1 VKFDGWRVQIHR
13 RPDDVVKL
21 FSRNGRDITDRFP
34 TLTDAGLYLP
44 ECVIDGELV
53 ACDTDGRPD
62 FDDIMRREGNLC
74 IWAFDL
80 LALGGTDIRDKP
92 LVERKARLRDILID
106 TDDDRLRYSEEFP
119 DPVKFLQVA
128 EKMGLEGVVSK
139 RKNAPYRSWPR
150 AGWIKVK
157 TKVWREARTGVSC
170 SNPNGGLNPALLQM
184 NDDRDLF
191 SRINAPQPWYA
202 RWTWKRIGIAALL
215 FGLLILTF
223 CTR

>member
-1 VKFDGWRVQIHR
+1 MHEVKFDGWRVQIHR

-21 FSRNGRDITDRFP
+21 FSRNGRDITDRSP
-34 TLTDAGLYLP
+34 TLTDACLYLP

-62 FDDIMRREGNLC
+62 FDAIMRREGNLC

-80 LALGGTDIRDKP
+80 FAVGETDLRENP

-119 DPVKFLQVA
+119 DPVKLLKVA
-128 EKMGLEGVVSK
+128 EQMGLEGVVSK

-150 AGWIKVK
+150 TDWVKVK
-157 TKVWREARTGVSC
+157 TKAWREAKE
-170 SNPNGGLNPALLQM
+170 
-184 NDDRDLF
+184 DRGEQF
-191 SRINAPQPWYA
+191 Q
-202 RWTWKRIGIAALL
+202 KRGKVDV
-215 FGLLILTF
+215 
-223 CTR
+223 